1 MNKLGQVAFVSL
13 MVGVVCFV
21 LGLALSPAVKDIIT
35 SSTVMGVDG
44 MNCDAVDIT
53 NQDKAIC
60 TSLDFFVPLFTSVI
74 FGISGMLL
82 GGLAVR

>member
-1 MNKLGQVAFVSL
+1 MNKSGQVAFVSL
-13 MVGVVCFV
+13 MVGILCFV

-44 MNCDAVDIT
+44 MNCDAVDIS

-60 TSLDFFVPLFTSVI
+60 KSLDLFVPLFTGLI
-74 FGISGMLL
+74 FG
-82 GGLAVR
+82 LAGILITGVAVK